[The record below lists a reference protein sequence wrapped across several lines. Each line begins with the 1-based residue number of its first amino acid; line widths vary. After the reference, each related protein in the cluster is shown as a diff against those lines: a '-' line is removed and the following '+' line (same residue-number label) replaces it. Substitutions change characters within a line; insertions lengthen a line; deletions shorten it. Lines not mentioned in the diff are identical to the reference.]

1 MENTRQRNTH
11 KSSSRSTSPT
21 RPVPY
26 RTHHHHHQPLLS
38 SRWQQ
43 LVVGAGS
50 AAGTTAAVISEESMK
65 CLKYCLS
72 WLQYAI
78 QHIEQQ
84 MMILKNYLVSLA
96 TNNNNNLLAPTTNT
110 TNNNKTNNQRSVLS
124 GIKKDMV
131 ETLRKVVEVI
141 TRYAGASLPTQAR
154 QTVRGFILNLPGK
167 WATLNDIR
175 STNTSPACSPMLG
188 PRKLNQVVDPKQEEA
203 TLKLLAFGQE
213 SVEMLHSV
221 STVFSDT
228 VDRAELWIDR
238 LKMVPG
244 MSNNKSAAVN
254 ETVDLLT
261 LNGESVRL
269 PPIRNLE
276 NNQSPQKLNPDL

>member
-1 MENTRQRNTH
+1 MENTNSTRQRHNH
-11 KSSSRSTSPT
+11 KSSSRSTSPS
-21 RPVPY
+21 RGAPY
-26 RTHHHHHQPLLS
+26 RTHSHPHHNHQPLLS

-84 MMILKNYLVSLA
+84 MMTLRNYLVSLA
-96 TNNNNNLLAPTTNT
+96 SKST
-110 TNNNKTNNQRSVLS
+110 TNNSLTTPNTTTNHRSVLS

-141 TRYAGASLPTQAR
+141 TRYAGVSLPTQAR
-154 QTVRGFILNLPGK
+154 QT
-167 WATLNDIR
+167 ATLNDIR
-175 STNTSPACSPMLG
+175 STNTSPACSPMLT
-188 PRKLNQVVDPKQEEA
+188 PRKLNQTDPKQEEA
-203 TLKLLAFGQE
+203 TIKLLSFGQE

-221 STVFSDT
+221 SSVFSDT

-244 MSNNKSAAVN
+244 MGKTNTLVDNDNN
-254 ETVDLLT
+254 LT

-269 PPIRNLE
+269 PPIRTLDNSFDHH
-276 NNQSPQKLNPDL
+276 QQQKLKLDF

>member
-1 MENTRQRNTH
+1 MENTRQRHTH

-26 RTHHHHHQPLLS
+26 RTHHHHHHQPLLS

-96 TNNNNNLLAPTTNT
+96 TNNNNHLLAPTTN
-110 TNNNKTNNQRSVLS
+110 KANQRSVLS

-167 WATLNDIR
+167 W
-175 STNTSPACSPMLG
+175 
-188 PRKLNQVVDPKQEEA
+188 
-203 TLKLLAFGQE
+203 
-213 SVEMLHSV
+213 V
-221 STVFSDT
+221 STLELFST
-228 VDRAELWIDR
+228 CIY
-238 LKMVPG
+238 
-244 MSNNKSAAVN
+244 
-254 ETVDLLT
+254 
-261 LNGESVRL
+261 
-269 PPIRNLE
+269 
-276 NNQSPQKLNPDL
+276 